1 MESALVLS
9 ALRRLRQE
17 DQRLKGILS
26 YVIRSCRRTEKRE
39 GEGGRKREEVQ
50 DSVRLSNC
58 PRSPIWE
65 VGSWDL
71 NRSP

>member
-39 GEGGRKREEVQ
+39 RKGGEREEVQ